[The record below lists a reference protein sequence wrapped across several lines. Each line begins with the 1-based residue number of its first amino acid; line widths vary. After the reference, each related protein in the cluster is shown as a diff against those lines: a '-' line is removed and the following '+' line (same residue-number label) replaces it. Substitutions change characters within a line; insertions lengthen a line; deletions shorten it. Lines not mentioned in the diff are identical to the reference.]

1 MAINNSLFTFDQHT
15 TQKYDIR
22 NRPDNLAQSP
32 LRSFRFEQGEGVR
45 PPEYYGVYKYLP
57 VGFMDVNTQ
66 DYVVIPKGRIVS
78 ALSSEDT
85 TVSGIIGYPSASGSI
100 YTGFAAPEAGGA
112 AITASVDK
120 SYFGYENHIT
130 GLLVPANGG
139 TTCSGFYSA
148 DDVAAKTITNSGTYA
163 VASGSFTLPANAPI
177 GVAFH
182 DWYQDIRGKYLNYR
196 MHPDGGHVLTDWCV
210 EVPYIKVNGAG
221 GVMSGVTPQF
231 KNGDYANAVKY
242 REINK
247 IFTYL
252 SVDTADVFRNGVFV
266 TSDLIGNYKIQ
277 GGANA
282 LSQNKTV
289 QTVGKIIAIDN
300 RWPKDMLGDVLTYPR
315 SGMPGSQT
323 AGLPKILFDFVYYT
337 VLAGTGSAPTVEG
350 IYDLV
355 RSGQFGLVRIQL
367 LVS

>member
-1 MAINNSLFTFDQHT
+1 MAIPNSTFAFDQHT

-22 NRPDNLAQSP
+22 NRPSKLAESP
-32 LRSFRFEQGEGVR
+32 LRSWRFEQGEGIR

-57 VGFMDVNTQ
+57 VGFQDVNTQ

-78 ALSSEDT
+78 ALSCEDT
-85 TVSGIIGYPSASGSI
+85 TVSGIIGYPSSSGSI

-112 AITASVDK
+112 AITSKVDNAF
-120 SYFGYENHIT
+120 FGYEQHIT

-139 TTCSGFYSA
+139 TTCSGFYTA
-148 DDVAAKTITNSGTYA
+148 DDVAAKTITNQGEYA
-163 VASGSFTLPANAPI
+163 AASGAFVLPANAPI

-210 EVPYIKVNGAG
+210 EVPYIKVASTGE
-221 GVMSGVTPQF
+221 MSGVTPKF
-231 KNGDYANAVKY
+231 VNNSYASAVTY

-252 SVDTADVFRNGVFV
+252 SVASTDVFKNGVFV
-266 TSDLIGNYKIQ
+266 TSDLIGNYAIQ
-277 GGANA
+277 GEADA

-289 QTVGKIIAIDN
+289 QTVGKVIAIDN
-300 RWPKDMLGDVLTYPR
+300 RWPKDMLHEVATYPR
-315 SGMPGSQT
+315 SGMPGTQT
-323 AGLPKILFDFVYYT
+323 AGLPKMLFDFIYYT
-337 VLAGTGSAPTVEG
+337 VLAGVGTAPTVEE
-350 IYDLV
+350 IYNYA
-355 RSGQFGLVRIQL
+355 RSGTFGLVRIQL